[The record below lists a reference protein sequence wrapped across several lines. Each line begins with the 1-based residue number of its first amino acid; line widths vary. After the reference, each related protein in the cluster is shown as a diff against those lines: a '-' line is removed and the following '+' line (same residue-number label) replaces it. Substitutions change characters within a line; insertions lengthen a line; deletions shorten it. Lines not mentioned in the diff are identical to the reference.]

1 MASRHRFQLGDAN
14 HVVVVDEVAGGLAVT
29 IDDAPPILVDAT
41 AAGVPGLISM
51 IVDQRPSRAYVS
63 RQGQGYRVTVEG
75 RSFDVTPVGAGGRQ
89 RGAVGGASDPP
100 GKVSAPLA
108 GVVME
113 VRVAV
118 GDTVTTGQSLVVI
131 EAMKMQ
137 NEVQAPR
144 PGTVT
149 AIRCEKGGRVER
161 GELLVEYD
169 VTAD

>member
-1 MASRHRFQLGDAN
+1 
-14 HVVVVDEVAGGLAVT
+14 
-29 IDDAPPILVDAT
+29 
-41 AAGVPGLISM
+41 
-51 IVDQRPSRAYVS
+51 VS
-63 RQGQGYRVTVEG
+63 RQGQGYRVMVDG

-108 GVVME
+108 GVVIE

-169 VTAD
+169 VTPD